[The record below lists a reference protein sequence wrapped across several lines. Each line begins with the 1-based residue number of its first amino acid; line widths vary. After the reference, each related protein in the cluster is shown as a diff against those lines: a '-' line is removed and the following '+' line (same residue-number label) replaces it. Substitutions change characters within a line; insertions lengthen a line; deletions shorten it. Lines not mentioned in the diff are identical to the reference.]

1 MAPDVFF
8 PAGSLYASKS
18 VGRQHQALASSLFN
32 TVIRLATSLGL
43 AVSSSISTSVTKAA
57 VAKSGFQ
64 AARLVRRDL
73 ALHPSMLL
81 AHSYMVPRAA
91 GGSVSTATASKPV
104 EALLQGYKAAS
115 WFCFAASVLS
125 IVVALARLRSIGI
138 VGGMEGKVEDSTRP
152 SSPQQGGYELETI
165 VAANDRKDA
174 QSRR

>member
-1 MAPDVFF
+1 M
-8 PAGSLYASKS
+8 
-18 VGRQHQALASSLFN
+18 
-32 TVIRLATSLGL
+32 
-43 AVSSSISTSVTKAA
+43 
-57 VAKSGFQ
+57 AKSGFQ

-125 IVVALARLRSIGI
+125 IVVALARLSRSVLSAGWRARWRTALDR
-138 VGGMEGKVEDSTRP
+138 VRLSRAGTSSRLSSLLTTARMLNLDDKLVLELCTTRFI
-152 SSPQQGGYELETI
+152 YL
-165 VAANDRKDA
+165 
-174 QSRR
+174 